1 MLTDFK
7 TVQECGLGR
16 EWNPCVFLVV
26 TTWGQPTQENSRTII
41 LPDPTHSPPLLPPSP
56 RAKPCA
62 CLAWQ
67 PLSHSPYFA
76 LENLEFGVWK
86 QWWKRKISLAPRWT
100 AVVGSGKRECLHR
113 GWMFSQLSG
122 DFGWLYL
129 YFWKT
134 KTFFFK
140 ALFLM
145 KINHLNSSV
154 GWSSSHLWEEES
166 VVAMAFL
173 ENLEM
178 VNIPVFAY
186 LRSFC

>member
-1 MLTDFK
+1 MWSWK
-7 TVQECGLGR
+7 RMKPV
-16 EWNPCVFLVV
+16 CVFSSYHM
-26 TTWGQPTQENSRTII
+26 GAAYSRKFKNNYFARPHPLT
-41 LPDPTHSPPLLPPSP
+41 PPPPSP

-86 QWWKRKISLAPRWT
+86 QWWKRKISLAPRST

-113 GWMFSQLSG
+113 GWMFSQLSR

-166 VVAMAFL
+166 VLAMAFL

-178 VNIPVFAY
+178 VNIPVFAN